1 MKWPQT
7 LPIPLAAGYSFNDNL
22 EVIRPADN
30 LGFAPD
36 VRKGQINP
44 PKIIN
49 ASLLLSF
56 DEFAVFDYLLTR
68 KLRNGAIWITMPLTF
83 DNGIREQLARIVT
96 ASPAV
101 EGLHWKVSLTL
112 ESMTVGITTHLAG

>member
-1 MKWPQT
+1 MQWPNT
-7 LPIPLAAGYSFNDNL
+7 LPIPLAAGYSVNDNL

-30 LGFAPD
+30 LGFAPN
-36 VRKGQINP
+36 VRRRQINP
-44 PKIIN
+44 PKTIN
-49 ASLLLSF
+49 TGLLLSF

-83 DNGIREQLARIVT
+83 DNGIHEQLARIVT

-101 EGLHWKVSLTL
+101 EGLHWKVSMNL
-112 ESMTVGITTHLAG
+112 ETMTIGNPTRLAG